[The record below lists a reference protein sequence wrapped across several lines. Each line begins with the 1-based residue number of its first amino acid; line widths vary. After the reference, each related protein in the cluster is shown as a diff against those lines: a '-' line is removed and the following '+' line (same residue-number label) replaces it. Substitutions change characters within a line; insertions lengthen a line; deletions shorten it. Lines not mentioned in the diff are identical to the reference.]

1 VSHPTEPAA
10 PDVVA
15 SPADDDAPDVAASPA
30 ADDARDVTA
39 SPAADDSP
47 GGQQHPAGLV
57 VAIDGPAGVGKSTV
71 AARTAD
77 ALGIPHLDTGAL
89 YRAATL
95 ACLRAGVDLV
105 DGDACAEIV
114 AKAVIR
120 RAANRTELDGEDVE
134 EEIRGA
140 AVTAAVS
147 IVSAHGGVRA
157 ALLPAQRQAVAPAGG
172 VMEGRDIGSVVL
184 PHADLKVYL
193 TASIEERARRR
204 GGQVGRD
211 DLDVI
216 ASEIATRD
224 AIDGGREVSPL
235 QQADDAWV
243 LDTTDWDVDD
253 VVAMVTARA
262 REIAHEHAIPIGAGA
277 DDVDVEDGADGGR
290 AGALGTPSDP
300 LGVRRS
306 LPRVAVV
313 GRPNVGKS
321 TLVNR
326 ILGARVTIVEEKPGV
341 TRDRTEHL
349 ADWLG
354 RTFLVVD
361 TGGWEHA
368 AEGMSARIVAQAEA
382 AVAAADLVLFV
393 VDGTTGAL
401 EDDERYARL
410 LRRSGTPT
418 LLVANKIDG
427 DRQEPLVHELYS
439 LGLGVPY
446 PVSARHGRGVGD
458 LLDEVLDRLPD
469 VPEVELDESSVP
481 HVAIVGRPNA
491 GKSSLFN
498 RLLGEERSIVDP
510 VPHTTRDAVDT
521 MIEIDGEPWVFVDT
535 AGMRRR
541 YRHGEDTELY
551 SVDRTRAAIAQA
563 DLVLFVIDASEPL
576 GEQDQRLAAL
586 LRDAGR
592 GLVLVCNKWDLV
604 DEDRRGELEKELDRL
619 LSFASWAPRINISAL
634 TGRGL
639 RRVLPTLRTVHGN
652 YQRRVPTR
660 ALNQLVEEAVARHA
674 PPRAGQKQLKIRYA
688 TQAEV
693 APPRFVLFANGRLPD
708 GYLRYLER
716 ELRERYDFTGVP
728 LLVDDRRRQ
737 RTPRGRRDDRAQR
750 G

>member
-1 VSHPTEPAA
+1 VSHPPAPGAEP
-10 PDVVA
+10 
-15 SPADDDAPDVAASPA
+15 
-30 ADDARDVTA
+30 R
-39 SPAADDSP
+39 P
-47 GGQQHPAGLV
+47 GGLV
-57 VAIDGPAGVGKSTV
+57 IAIDGPAGVGKSTV
-71 AARTAD
+71 AARTAE
-77 ALGIPHLDTGAL
+77 ALALPHIDTGAL

-95 ACLRAGVDLV
+95 ACLRAGVDLT
-105 DGDACAEIV
+105 DGEACASVV
-114 AKAVIR
+114 AAV
-120 RAANRTELDGEDVE
+120 ALDRTDDRTLLDGEDVE
-134 EEIRGA
+134 EEVRGD

-147 IVSAHGGVRA
+147 TVSAHAAVRS
-157 ALLPAQRQAVAPAGG
+157 ALLPVQRLAVGAAGG
-172 VMEGRDIGSVVL
+172 VMEGRDIGTVVL
-184 PHADLKVYL
+184 PHADLKVFL
-193 TASIEERARRR
+193 TASVEERARRR
-204 GGQVGRD
+204 GRQVGRD
-211 DLDVI
+211 DLDVVAAQI
-216 ASEIATRD
+216 AARD
-224 AIDGGREVSPL
+224 ALDGGREVSPL
-235 QQADDAWV
+235 QQAADAWV

-253 VVAMVTARA
+253 VVAMVVSQAQ
-262 REIAHEHAIPIGAGA
+262 EVAHEHGVRLRAPHGDGEVVAA
-277 DDVDVEDGADGGR
+277 DAADAEPVEAVDPVSA
-290 AGALGTPSDP
+290 
-300 LGVRRS
+300 RRS

-354 RTFLVVD
+354 RTFVVVD

-368 AEGMSARIVAQAEA
+368 AEGMTARIVEQAEA

-427 DRQEPLVHELYS
+427 DRQEPLVHELYT
-439 LGLGVPY
+439 LGLGDPH

-469 VPEVELDESSVP
+469 LPDVELDESNVP

-498 RLLGEERSIVDP
+498 RVLGEERSIVDP

-521 MIEIDGEPWVFVDT
+521 MLEVDGDPWVFVDT

-551 SVDRTRAAIAQA
+551 SVDRTRAAIEQA
-563 DLVLFVIDASEPL
+563 DLVLFVVDASEPL

-592 GLVLVCNKWDLV
+592 GIVLVCNKWDLV
-604 DEDRRGELEKELDRL
+604 DDERRQDLEKELDRL

-639 RRVLPTLRTVHGN
+639 RRVLPTLRLVHDN
-652 YQRRVPTR
+652 YRRRVPTR
-660 ALNQLVEEAVARHA
+660 ALNQLLEEAVARHA
-674 PPRAGQKQLKIRYA
+674 PPRTGQKQLKIRYA

-728 LLVDDRRRQ
+728 LLLDDRRRQ
-737 RTPRGRRDDRAQR
+737 RTARGRREERPRR
-750 G
+750 GGGARG